1 MTPPHTPRDDR
12 AGRDDAGATERT
24 RRLAAATQRL
34 PVAPT
39 QLIPLRTELLPE
51 SPPDGPT
58 RAMRQVRART
68 EDGAWPAIPMLPVIR
83 PEDSEPLSEVDRA
96 RGHRGMR
103 DLRRTVERLE
113 DSEVPAWPVREEPDE
128 QFRI

>member
-1 MTPPHTPRDDR
+1 MNRPHTPPPDDDHT
-12 AGRDDAGATERT
+12 GRTH
-24 RRLAAATQRL
+24 RLPAATQRI

-39 QLIPLRTELLPE
+39 QQFPVRTEAMPE
-51 SPPDGPT
+51 SPQDGPT

-83 PEDSEPLSEVDRA
+83 PDESEPMTEADRI

-103 DLRRTVERLE
+103 RLRETIERLE
-113 DSEVPAWPVREEPDE
+113 DPAVPAWPQPDH
-128 QFRI
+128 RD